1 MQGGGKCGPEG
12 ASANLFQRCW
22 EPFVTISAPAAPPGL
37 RFHLQPLKSGL
48 MAPTTSGS
56 SQSIACPTLGVH
68 SRWFLS
74 HFPFF
79 CLENLYLTKAS
90 CASLSTSISRQ
101 DPCLWG
107 LRAQKRSRTKQVEGH
122 ARASP
127 CQPGQRPSHQCLGAG
142 VLRGG
147 SCNGGATHRPSLSI
161 VASTRLSPGHHHF
174 WLDTA
179 GVSCPHQLPPP
190 PLSSLTSPGSY
201 VSFRRRGEPRPL
213 PESKTPGRG
222 PECSSLAHRASL

>member
-12 ASANLFQRCW
+12 ASPNLFQRCW

-37 RFHLQPLKSGL
+37 RFRLQPLKSGL

-56 SQSIACPTLGVH
+56 SQSIAGPTLGVH

-90 CASLSTSISRQ
+90 CASLSSTISRQ

-142 VLRGG
+142 VLREG
-147 SCNGGATHRPSLSI
+147 SCDGGATHRPSLSI
-161 VASTRLSPGHHHF
+161 VAFTRLSPGHHHF
-174 WLDTA
+174 RLDTA

-190 PLSSLTSPGSY
+190 RSPL
-201 VSFRRRGEPRPL
+201 
-213 PESKTPGRG
+213 
-222 PECSSLAHRASL
+222 